1 MNTFRYTIVLIILAG
16 FSEICCE
23 AQTYKVTEWAN
34 DPVLTNSVG
43 LSIDDKGKAYL
54 TVSKRRKQSS
64 LDIRHHQDLVKQDLS
79 FQTVEERREYYKT
92 KLTGKS
98 WIPDRNNDGVKDWK
112 DLTVQKDAVYQVS
125 DQNNDGS
132 ADQIKT
138 LGEYHSEV
146 TGIAAGVMA
155 VEDDVFVA
163 AEPDFL
169 RYYDEDGDGFPEKE
183 QLVATGFQVHMGQGG
198 HNLSGVAVGPDG
210 RVYWSLGDK
219 GHYVKTKEG
228 KTFHMPNSGA
238 IFRCELDGTKVDRYS
253 SGERNAQELAFD
265 SFGNLFS
272 MDNDGDY
279 PGEKERALYITEGS
293 EHGWRLNWQWLRKQ
307 DFTKISGISA
317 YNPWMEEKLFL
328 PDRDDFA
335 AYITPTIG
343 NFGPGPCGFTNNP
356 GTALSKDLAD
366 CFFMTNQQ
374 NQIRVFK
381 FLPKGASFKFEELK
395 PIKGGIGNTGLAI
408 GPDGALYS
416 ASWGSGKGFI
426 FRFDTESEKDH
437 HPARSE
443 TQKILGLSSKE
454 QSIETLAL
462 WLDSPDQRV
471 RMKAQFELVR
481 RGDQGLKAFEEKLDS
496 GTLLG
501 QLHAVWGIGMASR
514 KDSSK
519 LNLLRNAW
527 TSKNAEVIAQAAKV
541 SGDLGKPSEKYKEE
555 LINGLDHDN
564 DRVKFFSA
572 IALGNNKIKGASEKI
587 VNLISGPGSK
597 DPYLRHAGSVALSG
611 SMSADEIAALSNHPN
626 KSVKLAAIVAMRR
639 IAAPE
644 IRAFLKD
651 ADELILLEAA
661 RAIHDDQSIPEALPD
676 LAALLDRKG
685 LKNEALIRRALN
697 AALRTGSGSDLELLA
712 KYIRV
717 AEGSSKMK
725 RTALASI
732 LWWSNPPVLD
742 PVEGRYRKYEPR
754 EKDMV
759 NKVVESIRENILAD
773 NELSEVLLR
782 GVEIRE
788 EPSWLDG
795 TKEYFTKWSSN
806 MQIRL
811 LAALDKTKSPDLK
824 AFVIQGLDSS
834 SSEVRQK
841 ARSLAGKAGVPNLQL
856 LISTLSDSKPSGQG
870 EAIKQLAE
878 LKSPEAKNKFME
890 FVADYKSGKIPSHWK
905 LEMWEAAKSQGIS
918 VKGGYDLLEVG
929 GDPKKGEKLVMTHAA
944 AQCIRCHKINDS
956 GSALGPD
963 LTKIGKLRNRAHLVV
978 SMLDPLR
985 EITDGY
991 GNIIANMKNGD
1002 EITGVLS
1009 SQKPREWLV
1018 TQADGKTIKINPK
1031 EIEKS
1036 QLTSIMPP
1044 MSGIMKPEEIR
1055 DVVSYLATLK

>member
-1 MNTFRYTIVLIILAG
+1 MVALI
-16 FSEICCE
+16 
-23 AQTYKVTEWAN
+23 
-34 DPVLTNSVG
+34 
-43 LSIDDKGKAYL
+43 
-54 TVSKRRKQSS
+54 
-64 LDIRHHQDLVKQDLS
+64 
-79 FQTVEERREYYKT
+79 
-92 KLTGKS
+92 
-98 WIPDRNNDGVKDWK
+98 
-112 DLTVQKDAVYQVS
+112 
-125 DQNNDGS
+125 
-132 ADQIKT
+132 
-138 LGEYHSEV
+138 
-146 TGIAAGVMA
+146 
-155 VEDDVFVA
+155 
-163 AEPDFL
+163 
-169 RYYDEDGDGFPEKE
+169 
-183 QLVATGFQVHMGQGG
+183 
-198 HNLSGVAVGPDG
+198 
-210 RVYWSLGDK
+210 SLGD
-219 GHYVKTKEG
+219 
-228 KTFHMPNSGA
+228 S
-238 IFRCELDGTKVDRYS
+238 
-253 SGERNAQELAFD
+253 
-265 SFGNLFS
+265 
-272 MDNDGDY
+272 
-279 PGEKERALYITEGS
+279 
-293 EHGWRLNWQWLRKQ
+293 
-307 DFTKISGISA
+307 
-317 YNPWMEEKLFL
+317 
-328 PDRDDFA
+328 
-335 AYITPTIG
+335 
-343 NFGPGPCGFTNNP
+343 
-356 GTALSKDLAD
+356 
-366 CFFMTNQQ
+366 
-374 NQIRVFK
+374 
-381 FLPKGASFKFEELK
+381 
-395 PIKGGIGNTGLAI
+395 
-408 GPDGALYS
+408 
-416 ASWGSGKGFI
+416 
-426 FRFDTESEKDH
+426 
-437 HPARSE
+437 
-443 TQKILGLSSKE
+443 
-454 QSIETLAL
+454 
-462 WLDSPDQRV
+462 
-471 RMKAQFELVR
+471 
-481 RGDQGLKAFEEKLDS
+481 GLKED
-496 GTLLG
+496 
-501 QLHAVWGIGMASR
+501 
-514 KDSSK
+514 
-519 LNLLRNAW
+519 
-527 TSKNAEVIAQAAKV
+527 
-541 SGDLGKPSEKYKEE
+541 
-555 LINGLDHDN
+555 
-564 DRVKFFSA
+564 
-572 IALGNNKIKGASEKI
+572 
-587 VNLISGPGSK
+587 
-597 DPYLRHAGSVALSG
+597 
-611 SMSADEIAALSNHPN
+611 

-676 LAALLDRKG
+676 LAALLNRKG

-754 EKDMV
+754 DKDMA
-759 NKVVESIRENILAD
+759 NKVVESIQEQILAD

-918 VKGGYDLLEVG
+918 VKGGYDLLEIG

-991 GNIIANMKNGD
+991 GNIIANMKNGE

-1009 SQKPREWLV
+1009 SQKPDEWLI
-1018 TQADGKTIKINPK
+1018 TQADGKTIKINPN